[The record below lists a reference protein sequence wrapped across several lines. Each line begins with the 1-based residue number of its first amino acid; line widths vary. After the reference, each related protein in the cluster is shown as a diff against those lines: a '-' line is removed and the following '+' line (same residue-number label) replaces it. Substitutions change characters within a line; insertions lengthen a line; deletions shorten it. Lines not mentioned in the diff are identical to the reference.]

1 MHLARVGVRVI
12 VLVVDV
18 VCLML
23 VLSALVVLLAVFIQF
38 SYQVFCSRK
47 YILYTH
53 WIVRL
58 LSKYEMG
65 LDGRT
70 PDERRRRR
78 RCNMVVSPFGVRV
91 LYKIRE
97 SKKKEDKFESEDL
110 EGVWLG
116 HNGAR
121 MKS

>member
-1 MHLARVGVRVI
+1 
-12 VLVVDV
+12 
-18 VCLML
+18 
-23 VLSALVVLLAVFIQF
+23 
-38 SYQVFCSRK
+38 
-47 YILYTH
+47 
-53 WIVRL
+53 
-58 LSKYEMG
+58 MG

-70 PDERRRRR
+70 PYERRRGR
-78 RCNMVVSPFGVRV
+78 RCIMVVLPFGVRV

-97 SKKKEDKFESEDL
+97 SKKKEDKFESEDM

>member
-1 MHLARVGVRVI
+1 MVQWAA
-12 VLVVDV
+12 
-18 VCLML
+18 M
-23 VLSALVVLLAVFIQF
+23 
-38 SYQVFCSRK
+38 
-47 YILYTH
+47 
-53 WIVRL
+53 L

-70 PDERRRRR
+70 PYERRRGR
-78 RCNMVVSPFGVRV
+78 RCNMVVLPFGERV

-97 SKKKEDKFESEDL
+97 SKEKKDKFESEDM

-121 MKS
+121 MKF